1 MAEDKKSDNYT
12 IEMDKLDQGNSRT
25 FEAPSPPQPRAA
37 PPANNPILPVLAY
50 CGSSILMTVM
60 NKYVLSGT
68 NFNLNFFLLC
78 VQVCVEGHNRVV
90 RSFYRTCTTNWPF
103 SPLCV
108 FLRFRG
114 VRPLVLL
121 TTVISTV
128 MRRGSVCILH

>member
-25 FEAPSPPQPRAA
+25 FEAPPPPQPRAA
-37 PPANNPILPVLAY
+37 PANNPILPVLAY

-78 VQVCVEGHNRVV
+78 VQVCVKGIMEWCAL
-90 RSFYRTCTTNWPF
+90 SIWMCTVNSLS
-103 SPLCV
+103 SPLYV

-128 MRRGSVCILH
+128 TRRGSVCIPH